1 MKNILTALYILLLLF
16 IVNGCG
22 GNEKPEDKTTDEQTI
37 NNDKD
42 DEVSQSDNEAVLE
55 NREPVTPV
63 SFKVLMN
70 YLPKEIE
77 GMKGSEP
84 EGETVTMGEWSYSH
98 SKSYYN
104 SEDGSKNAS
113 VDVIDYAYISALYT
127 PYQTLF
133 NMKFQRESSSGYERS
148 IKINDYP
155 AFENWD
161 NANNSHEL
169 NVLVGKRF
177 IVHVETNGMPEGSAK
192 KIVEGMNLSSL
203 SGERAN

>member
-1 MKNILTALYILLLLF
+1 MKNIFAVLF
-16 IVNGCG
+16 IFLIFTMVSGCG
-22 GNEKPEDKTTDEQTI
+22 GKEKPEDKTTDEQTMDKG
-37 NNDKD
+37 NDD
-42 DEVSQSDNEAVLE
+42 AVSQQDNEVVFE
-55 NREPVTPV
+55 NKEPVTPV
-63 SFKVLMN
+63 SFKVLSN

-77 GMKGSEP
+77 GIKGSEP

-113 VDVIDYAYISALYT
+113 VDVIDYAYVSALYT

-133 NMKFQRESSSGYERS
+133 SMKYQRESSSGYERS
-148 IKINDYP
+148 TKISGYP

-161 NANNSHEL
+161 NTDNSNEL

-192 KIVEGMNLSSL
+192 KIAESMNLSSL
-203 SGERAN
+203 SEEQAN